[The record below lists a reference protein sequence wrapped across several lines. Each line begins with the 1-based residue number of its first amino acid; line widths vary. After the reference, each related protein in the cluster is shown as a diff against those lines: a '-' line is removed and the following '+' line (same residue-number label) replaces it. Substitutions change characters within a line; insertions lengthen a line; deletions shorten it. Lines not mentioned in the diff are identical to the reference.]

1 MYLLSEDKIEMRGKL
16 LFNGLICIA
25 ILICAP
31 AVMGE
36 NVTLTVA
43 SGDTLYSIGRTYK
56 VSVQELIQA
65 NGIVNPRAL
74 KEGME
79 ITVPHTYI
87 IERGDTLYGIARAY
101 ETSVS
106 ELSDYNELDEGS
118 FIKIGQVILLPHDRD
133 ESVVAEAGQ
142 TGDSDTGKTGLN
154 GNSAYDEGYNRN
166 ESPIVNASY
175 DASTDASFP
184 VWPHNGSRSSLNGKL
199 KGIQILGERGD
210 QILSVCSGEVVWVAP
225 YRGYGTLVMVETGDR
240 HIFAYGGNESTY
252 VDVGDRIERG
262 TVLGKLGINQIQKEA
277 KVFFFVYKDGKPVDP
292 ASAPR
297 G

>member
-1 MYLLSEDKIEMRGKL
+1 MRGKL
-16 LFNGLICIA
+16 LINGLICIA
-25 ILICAP
+25 FLICAP
-31 AVMGE
+31 AIMADK
-36 NVTLTVA
+36 VTMTVE

-74 KEGME
+74 KEGMQ

-87 IERGDTLYGIARAY
+87 IERGDTLYGIARAN
-101 ETSVS
+101 EMSVS

-118 FIKIGQVILLPHDRD
+118 LIKVGQVILLPHNRD
-133 ESVVAEAGQ
+133 NSLVAEVDNTEETDTNR
-142 TGDSDTGKTGLN
+142 TGPN
-154 GNSAYDEGYNRN
+154 GNSANDEVYGRN
-166 ESPIVNASY
+166 ESPVVNVSY
-175 DASTDASFP
+175 DASTDSSFP
-184 VWPHNGSRSSLNGKL
+184 VWPHNGNRSSLNGKL
-199 KGIQILGERGD
+199 KGTEIIGERGD
-210 QILSVCSGEVVWVAP
+210 KILSVCSGEVVWVAP

-262 TVLGKLGINQIQKEA
+262 TVIGSLGINQIQKEA